1 MKLAPQ
7 PIATPWTPEEA
18 LDVARKYGHVD
29 QIAIAAQHDRLA
41 ATLIAYAGM
50 RERIASAL
58 IVLDDEIECETASK
72 NTRHALRLVRG
83 VLDESR

>member
-7 PIATPWTPEEA
+7 PTATPWTPEEA

-29 QIAIAAQHDRLA
+29 QITIAAQHDRLA

-50 RERIASAL
+50 HQRIRETLA
-58 IVLDDEIECETASK
+58 VLDDEIGSATHTK
-72 NTRHALRLVRG
+72 RALRVIQIVRG
-83 VLDESR
+83 VLAS